1 MQEDRHND
9 TESHSAG
16 LPSTRWSD
24 TCDQPCDMIV
34 SVQPDG
40 DSWKVVVNQEGPND
54 DERREMVEQIA
65 QRLKAQFDLK
75 R

>member
-1 MQEDRHND
+1 
-9 TESHSAG
+9 
-16 LPSTRWSD
+16 
-24 TCDQPCDMIV
+24 
-34 SVQPDG
+34 
-40 DSWKVVVNQEGPND
+40 VVVNQEGPND

>member
-1 MQEDRHND
+1 MKK
-9 TESHSAG
+9 
-16 LPSTRWSD
+16 PSKTAFELEAAIKVEMED

-40 DSWKVVVNQEGPND
+40 DSWKVSVNQEGPND
-54 DERREMVEQIA
+54 DERRKMVEQIA